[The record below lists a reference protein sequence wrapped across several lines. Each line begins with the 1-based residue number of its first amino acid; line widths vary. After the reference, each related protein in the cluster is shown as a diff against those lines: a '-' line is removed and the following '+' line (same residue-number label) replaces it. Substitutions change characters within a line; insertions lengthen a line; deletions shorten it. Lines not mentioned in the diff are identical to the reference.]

1 MHLSPH
7 LVYLGHY
14 NSHVY
19 IKRVIGCYNH
29 SSSPKLSFGK
39 SSVMLIITLSY
50 LHMDPYLMKM
60 LHSEGILL
68 TSVNIGKTGNK
79 VIPSQRDFTEKDGIK
94 ANLIWVT
101 EHY

>member
-1 MHLSPH
+1 
-7 LVYLGHY
+7 
-14 NSHVY
+14 
-19 IKRVIGCYNH
+19 
-29 SSSPKLSFGK
+29 
-39 SSVMLIITLSY
+39 
-50 LHMDPYLMKM
+50 MDPHLMKM

-79 VIPSQRDFTEKDGIK
+79 VIPSQRDFTEKGGIK

>member
-1 MHLSPH
+1 
-7 LVYLGHY
+7 
-14 NSHVY
+14 
-19 IKRVIGCYNH
+19 
-29 SSSPKLSFGK
+29 
-39 SSVMLIITLSY
+39 
-50 LHMDPYLMKM
+50 MDPHLMKM

-94 ANLIWVT
+94 ANLIWVS